1 MVLLSL
7 YRGLKAAANPK
18 RAAGAGFLAP
28 TKSGERVFHFPT
40 AIHRGCTVAAPC
52 RAADRGLPSMVVLK
66 QETDGFPFASGLLD
80 FWTMEGEAG
89 PGLGQGRQ
97 TRFRRGFRKNSTRIT
112 GRFSLAPFVTLQK
125 QEYLRR
131 QYNILCFI
139 LDTPHRG
146 RYFHDCGHTKLR
158 N

>member
-1 MVLLSL
+1 
-7 YRGLKAAANPK
+7 
-18 RAAGAGFLAP
+18 
-28 TKSGERVFHFPT
+28 
-40 AIHRGCTVAAPC
+40 
-52 RAADRGLPSMVVLK
+52 MVVLK

-112 GRFSLAPFVTLQK
+112 GRFSLDPFVTLLK
-125 QEYLRR
+125 QEYLRC
-131 QYNILCFI
+131 QHNILCFI

-146 RYFHDCGHTKLR
+146 RYFHDCVTLSVETKVPSKR
-158 N
+158 IEIAPA